1 MMQAIYEVA
10 AERAAWNRV
19 DLYSGED
26 WFEDICKQQAPEWAE
41 DWLERNH
48 SNLEELE
55 ELCFSA
61 GVDLLDLLPLMVQ
74 NTTPE
79 ARIKALRELSFT
91 SEVTGRDYSLW
102 DCLEEWVMI
111 DRGYRQR
118 LLASWDH

>member
-1 MMQAIYEVA
+1 MIQAIYEVA

-74 NTTPE
+74 NTTP
-79 ARIKALRELSFT
+79 ADRIKALRELSYT
-91 SEVTGRDYSLW
+91 SDITGRDYSLW
-102 DCLEEWVMI
+102 DCLQEWVMV

-118 LLASWDH
+118 LLVTWDH

>member
-10 AERAAWNRV
+10 AERAAWHRV
-19 DLYSGED
+19 DLYTGAD

-41 DWLERNH
+41 DWLKRNH

-61 GVDLLDLLPLMVQ
+61 GVDLLDLLPLMVE

-79 ARIKALRELSFT
+79 ARIAALRALSFT
-91 SEVTGRDYSLW
+91 SEVTGRDYSFW

-111 DRGYRQR
+111 DRSYRQR
-118 LLASWDH
+118 LLATWDH

>member
-74 NTTPE
+74 NTTP
-79 ARIKALRELSFT
+79 ADRIKALRELSYT
-91 SEVTGRDYSLW
+91 SEITGRDYSLW
-102 DCLEEWVMI
+102 DCLQEWVMI

-118 LLASWDH
+118 LLATWDH

>member
-1 MMQAIYEVA
+1 MQAIYDIAE
-10 AERAAWNRV
+10 ERAAWNRV

-61 GVDLLDLLPLMVQ
+61 GVDLLDLLPVMVK
-74 NTTPE
+74 NTTP
-79 ARIKALRELSFT
+79 ADRIKALRELSFT
-91 SEVTGRDYSLW
+91 SEVTGRDYGLW

-118 LLASWDH
+118 LLATWSH

>member
-1 MMQAIYEVA
+1 MIQAIYEVA

-74 NTTPE
+74 NTTP
-79 ARIKALRELSFT
+79 ADRIKALRELSYT
-91 SEVTGRDYSLW
+91 SEITGRDYSLW

-118 LLASWDH
+118 LLATWDH

>member
-1 MMQAIYEVA
+1 MIQAIYEVA
-10 AERAAWNRV
+10 AERAAWTRV

-74 NTTPE
+74 NTTP
-79 ARIKALRELSFT
+79 ADRIKALRELSYT
-91 SEVTGRDYSLW
+91 SEITGRDYSLW

-118 LLASWDH
+118 LLVTWDH